1 LGIKK
6 LFDPEAKFCASSELL
21 VQMAELAKRNAWE
34 IKTVLGVTISQK
46 DTPIAIAQKLLRL
59 LGLKMKYLGRFG
71 SRQARERYYGNV
83 AIDDEKIK
91 VFEGWLSKDSS
102 RNEMV

>member
-1 LGIKK
+1 
-6 LFDPEAKFCASSELL
+6 
-21 VQMAELAKRNAWE
+21 M
-34 IKTVLGVTISQK
+34 
-46 DTPIAIAQKLLRL
+46 LLRL
-59 LGLKMKYLGRFG
+59 VGLKMKYLGRFG